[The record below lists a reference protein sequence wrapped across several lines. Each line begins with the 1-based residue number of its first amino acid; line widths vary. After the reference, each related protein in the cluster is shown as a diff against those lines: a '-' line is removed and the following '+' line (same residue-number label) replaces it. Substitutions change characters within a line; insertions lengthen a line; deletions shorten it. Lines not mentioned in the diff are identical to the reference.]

1 MLNDRFK
8 TIPGLKDPDAS
19 GAGGGN
25 RTRIASLEGWSFT
38 TKLRPLNFFLLSL
51 SQKPSKSLQ
60 TVRGGGSWI
69 RTNVGKANGFTARPL

>member
-8 TIPGLKDPDAS
+8 TIPGLTDLDTS

-38 TKLRPLNFFLLSL
+38 TKLRPRNYPFIRSHRNLARAD
-51 SQKPSKSLQ
+51 KPY
-60 TVRGGGSWI
+60 VVEG
-69 RTNVGKANGFTARPL
+69 VGFEPT